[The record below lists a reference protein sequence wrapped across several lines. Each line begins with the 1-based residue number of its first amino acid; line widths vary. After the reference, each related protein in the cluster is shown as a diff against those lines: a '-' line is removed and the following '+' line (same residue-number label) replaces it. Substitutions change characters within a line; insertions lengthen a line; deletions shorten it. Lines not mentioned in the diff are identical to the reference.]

1 MSLVVQYD
9 PSTQGSFEPP
19 MGVQQAVVTHIT
31 DLGSKPDPFKEGKL
45 KHQVAI
51 TWQLNLTYTNK
62 EGKTL
67 PVRIT
72 EMYNMSL
79 NEKAKLR
86 LVIEGMI
93 GKSISKGQDKIA
105 LDLDK
110 LVGRQ
115 CMLTLQKKD
124 PDSQYS
130 HVIAAAPTMKDLKPL
145 TIIPLDVPQWIID
158 FRDGKGQAVPAEKL
172 AEQTL
177 TDVDVTDFLASV

>member
-1 MSLVVQYD
+1 MSLVIEFD
-9 PSTQGSFEPP
+9 PSKQGSFEPP
-19 MGVQQAVVTHIT
+19 TGVQQAVVTHVT
-31 DLGSKPDPFKEGKL
+31 DLGNKPDPFKEGHL

-51 TWQLNLTYTNK
+51 TWQLNLTYQNK

-72 EMYNMSL
+72 EMYNMSM

-86 LVIEGMI
+86 LVIEGMM
-93 GKSISKGQDKIA
+93 GKSIVQGEKKVS

-124 PDSQYS
+124 PDSSYS
-130 HVIAAAPTMKDLKPL
+130 HVVAAAPIMKDLKQL
-145 TIIPLDVPQWIID
+145 EVIPMDVPQWVID
-158 FRDGKGQAVPAEKL
+158 FRDGKNQAVPAKEL
-172 AEQTL
+172 EQQTL
-177 TDVDVTDFLASV
+177 TDANVTDFLASV